1 MPHHRWILSIALAL
15 ATLTAPAH
23 ALIVTAD
30 QRLLTTHKDER
41 VYATFISQGSPYT
54 SIFSIEEP
62 IQAPL
67 FIDDLATPGDTES
80 ALFIGPTEIV
90 FRLDVFLQN
99 NYLYTLFTGPGS
111 RNPDGLTHAIFIPFA
126 PNAWYLAFEDSFN
139 FDLDDVVVAVYGVPV
154 IPEPFTL
161 GLVGLGL
168 TAGGAMI
175 RRRRA

>member
-1 MPHHRWILSIALAL
+1 MLA
-15 ATLTAPAH
+15 APAH
-23 ALIVTAD
+23 ALIVTPD
-30 QRLLTTHKDER
+30 QRLLTTHKDEN
-41 VYATFISQGSPYT
+41 VYATFISQGSAFT
-54 SIFSIEEP
+54 NLFSIEEP
-62 IQAPL
+62 IQVPL

-80 ALFIGPTEIV
+80 ALFIGPTEIIL
-90 FRLDVFLQN
+90 RLDVFLQN

-111 RNPDGLTHAIFIPFA
+111 RNPDGLIHAIFIPFA

-139 FDLDDVVVAVYGVPV
+139 FDLDDVVVAIYGIPV

-168 TAGGAMI
+168 TAGGALVR